1 MKIPPLLISVT
12 LLFWGIESGNLVIA
26 VVIALLVGSV
36 LVVQTRLSLS
46 DDDFVRVSD
55 LTSIIF
61 LSAVVL
67 IMLNVKKVLFLKT
80 LVLWMPVIVLPLILA
95 QLYTGREKI
104 IIGTRF
110 GFRKKEIHKHEP
122 LDFRFYYFA
131 LSLFSAAIPNSRSP
145 LFFPVVGLLVFWVLL
160 ENRSRSF
167 SLWVFITVFVGA
179 LGFGFV
185 TFKGAELVHEY
196 VRYKTR
202 MFFRGYYFSQDADPF
217 KSKLSFGTI
226 GKLKSSGDILLR
238 IEAPNAGPVLLR
250 QASYEI
256 FNQFTWY
263 SNEPFEHLGVSRFGW
278 DLMSPPESVGN
289 RARIEYYLP
298 KEQGLLPQPYGSY
311 RVAGPTIYEL
321 EQKRDGI
328 TKILDG
334 ASLVSYD
341 IFYNTKLGSSTDTPS
356 HRHTAIH
363 PLEEKI
369 INQITS
375 NWDID
380 NLSEVDRIDLI
391 RKFFADDF
399 SYSTDVE
406 GKGDYE
412 TPLENFLFGNKTGY
426 CELFATATALLLRD
440 VGIPSRYVTGF
451 VVEEKSKIE
460 KKFIVR
466 DRHAHA
472 WTEAYVNG
480 RWMTIDTTPADW
492 YALET
497 ANRPQLEIVKDLFA
511 YIKLKIDHFRIRTE
525 QNYELV
531 LSILTVLLSL
541 ILIYRIYRRINTE
554 RKKLA
559 SSLQVRQFAE
569 IDSPLYT
576 IEKKLREFGIP
587 RYSKEPFLTWVGR
600 IQQRHT
606 LEVEK
611 IKQIYRLHEKLRFD
625 PVGLPAKDMKSL
637 KFLSESCL
645 ANMKVFEKNS

>member
-1 MKIPPLLISVT
+1 MKIPPLLMSVT
-12 LLFWGIESGNLVIA
+12 LVFWGVESGNLIVSI
-26 VVIALLVGSV
+26 VIALLLGSV
-36 LVVQTRLSLS
+36 LVVPTRLNLS

-55 LTSIIF
+55 LTSVIF

-80 LVLWMPVIVLPLILA
+80 LVLWMPVILLPLILA

-104 IIGTRF
+104 IIGTRL
-110 GFRKKEIHKHEP
+110 GFRKKEIHKHDP

-145 LFFPVVGLLVFWVLL
+145 LFFPVVGLLVFWILF

-167 SLWVFITVFVGA
+167 PLWVFITVFVGA

-185 TFKGAELVHEY
+185 TFKGAEVVHEY

-238 IEAPNAGPVLLR
+238 VEASNAGPTILR
-250 QASYEI
+250 QASYEM
-256 FNQFTWY
+256 FNQYTWY
-263 SNEPFEHLGVSRFGW
+263 SNEPFAHVGVSRFGW
-278 DLMSPPESVGN
+278 DLMASPKVTGS

-311 RVAGPTIYEL
+311 RLTGPTIYEI

-328 TKILDG
+328 TKIIDG
-334 ASLVSYD
+334 ASLISYD
-341 IFYNTKLGSSTDTPS
+341 IFYNSKLSNEDVPS
-356 HRHTAIH
+356 HRNVSIH
-363 PLEEKI
+363 PEEDKLI
-369 INQITS
+369 GQVTS
-375 NWDID
+375 GWKVD
-380 NLSEVDRIDLI
+380 NLSEVEKIALI
-391 RKFFADDF
+391 RKYFADDF
-399 SYSTDVE
+399 TYSIDVS
-406 GKGDYE
+406 GQGDFE
-412 TPLENFLFGNKTGY
+412 TPLENFLFGNKSGY
-426 CELFATATALLLRD
+426 CEQFATATALLLRKI
-440 VGIPSRYVTGF
+440 GIPSRYVTGF

-460 KKFIVR
+460 NKYIVR

-472 WTEAYVNG
+472 WSEAYVGG
-480 RWMTIDTTPADW
+480 RWVMVDTTPADW
-492 YALET
+492 FALET
-497 ANRPQLEIVKDLFA
+497 ANRPRLEILSDLFA

-531 LSILTVLLSL
+531 LSILTVLLAL
-541 ILIYRIYRRINTE
+541 ILVIKIYRRINSE
-554 RKKLA
+554 RIDAA
-559 SSLQVRQFAE
+559 SIVKARIFDE
-569 IDSPLYT
+569 IDSPLYA
-576 IEKKLREFGIP
+576 IEKQLMEFGVP
-587 RYSKEPFLTWVGR
+587 RYRKEPFLTWVER

-611 IKQIYRLHEKLRFD
+611 IKQIYRLHQKLRFD
-625 PVGLPAKDMKSL
+625 PVGLATQDRNSL
-637 KFLSESCL
+637 KALSESWL
-645 ANMKVFEKNS
+645 ARVKDHRKPS